1 MSESFLGHVLG
12 MRKENYHDIYLGE
25 VEFGRSKRGKR
36 RDLTRIPGSQLYYQT
51 ARCDVPLLVVKTAEE
66 RWKVTY
72 LMRFNEV
79 FLLLHSQESCLL

>member
-1 MSESFLGHVLG
+1 MSESFLGHALS

-25 VEFGRSKRGKR
+25 VEFGRSKR
-36 RDLTRIPGSQLYYQT
+36 RDLTRIPGSQVYYQT
-51 ARCDVPLLVVKTAEE
+51 ACCDVPLLVVRTAEE
-66 RWKVTY
+66 RWKVMY